1 CARRPPA
8 RCRPLGAARARRPR
22 DAGRGG
28 PSDRAPERLAHRPG
42 RRAHQGRLDRQGL
55 RQRAQRPLRQ
65 RWPRRPGAGRAARPR
80 RRHGAPAR
88 PAAVA
93 LHHRSHA
100 ALRRR
105 DQRGA
110 APHHRP
116 ARPRPAAQVTAMDL
130 ALAQDQQA
138 IQSQAR
144 RFLAAE
150 ITRERRLAWDATPEG
165 HDAAF
170 WTSVAALGWFGFAL
184 PEAAGGQGGTLV
196 ELGLLLEECGRA
208 VAPLGVF
215 AAIAGGLAL
224 DALGTEQQRREWLPT
239 LARGE
244 RMVTLAVAERRAARE
259 PAAFETML
267 ARRGGGVRL

>member
-1 CARRPPA
+1 
-8 RCRPLGAARARRPR
+8 
-22 DAGRGG
+22 
-28 PSDRAPERLAHRPG
+28 PG

-65 RWPRRPGAGRAARPR
+65 RGPRRPGAGRTALAR
-80 RRHGAPAR
+80 RRGRAPAR
-88 PAAVA
+88 PPAVA

-110 APHHRP
+110 APHHR
-116 ARPRPAAQVTAMDL
+116 AAWPRPAAQVTAMDL
-130 ALAQDQQA
+130 APTEEQQA

-165 HDAAF
+165 HDAEF
-170 WTSVAALGWFGFAL
+170 WEAVAALGWFGFAL
-184 PEAAGGQGGTLV
+184 PEAAGGQGAPLV
-196 ELGLLLEECGRA
+196 DLGLLLEESGRA

-224 DALGTEQQRREWLPT
+224 DALGTEQQRREWLPS

-244 RMVTLAVAERRAARE
+244 RMITLAVAERDAARE
-259 PAAFETML
+259 PAAFETVI
-267 ARRGGGVRL
+267 ARRGGVRLEGE